1 MFKQIFKIKMSSCE
15 KSVTT
20 ATGVFTFRNKL
31 LTKCQAK
38 EACAKDGQILAAVT
52 NSRDLEALNG
62 LAESYRYTCGISANS
77 YHIGLDIEKCGGVET
92 RLFTNNVVWN
102 SEEHDHLYEWHG
114 HPTKDINVAVY
125 YPILKKLFIGKSDG
139 GYGKRRFV
147 CLSPNSTSSAQPL
160 TEKTLHQNLNL
171 LLASGAVMVALA
183 SIIFVLKYKKE
194 ADFEKESLK
203 YQNEILKWENAQL
216 KNCYS

>member
-1 MFKQIFKIKMSSCE
+1 MSSCE

-52 NSRDLEALNG
+52 NSRNLEALNG

-92 RLFTNNVVWN
+92 RLFTNNVLYDK
-102 SEEHDHLYEWHG
+102 SEHDSLYEWHG
-114 HPTKDINVAVY
+114 DPNKNINVAIY
-125 YPILKKLFIGKSDG
+125 YPAFKKMYIVKSSHG
-139 GYGKRRFV
+139 RGKRKFV
-147 CLSPNSTSSAQPL
+147 CLKPNSTSGHSAR
-160 TEKTLHQNLNL
+160 L
-171 LLASGAVMVALA
+171 LSEEGNRHNFSLLIATVAVMVALV
-183 SIIFVLKYKKE
+183 SIVLVLKFKKE
-194 ADFEKESLK
+194 SDFEKNA
-203 YQNEILKWENAQL
+203 NEKL
-216 KNCYS
+216 KNRNETLKREIERLKK